1 MYTLYIYNF
10 CKLNLDKAWEK
21 QEKKDMKL
29 GTLLSALQRFK
40 KKDYKWILWKMAPN
54 LNKLHE
60 MDNFLETQL
69 AKLTDEEIEILNTPM
84 KK

>member
-1 MYTLYIYNF
+1 
-10 CKLNLDKAWEK
+10 
-21 QEKKDMKL
+21 
-29 GTLLSALQRFK
+29 
-40 KKDYKWILWKMAPN
+40 MAPN